1 MFCFRICCSYLFLY
15 YHVFLYES
23 FFYFFEQ
30 VNVDW
35 KFIKITLILGNY
47 FGVEWSVKWTK
58 NERMRLFDE
67 WIKWIRQIWVWVFI
81 DFLLVENIVLPNQ
94 TILLLSKKTY
104 LKLFEII
111 RITVHVLSIFT
122 AWLVMLFSNLKIKI
136 KILYS
141 IK

>member
-1 MFCFRICCSYLFLY
+1 MFSFRICYSYLFLY
-15 YHVFLYES
+15 YHAFLYES

-35 KFIKITLILGNY
+35 KFIKMALILGNY

-58 NERMRLFDE
+58 NEKRLFDE
-67 WIKWIRQIWVWVFI
+67 WIKWIRQIWIWVII
-81 DFLLVENIVLPNQ
+81 DFLLVENIVLPSQ

-111 RITVHVLSIFT
+111 RITIHVLSIFT
-122 AWLVMLFSNLKIKI
+122 AWLVVFFSNLKIKI
-136 KILYS
+136 LYF

>member
-1 MFCFRICCSYLFLY
+1 MFSFRICYSYLFLY

-35 KFIKITLILGNY
+35 KFIKIALILGNY

-58 NERMRLFDE
+58 NEKRLFDE
-67 WIKWIRQIWVWVFI
+67 WIKWIRQIWIWVII
-81 DFLLVENIVLPNQ
+81 DFLLVENIVLPSQ

-111 RITVHVLSIFT
+111 RITIHVLSIFT
-122 AWLVMLFSNLKIKI
+122 AWLVVFFFKLENKNTL
-136 KILYS
+136 LH
-141 IK
+141 

>member
-35 KFIKITLILGNY
+35 KFIKIALILGNY

>member
-1 MFCFRICCSYLFLY
+1 MFSFRICYSYLFLY

-35 KFIKITLILGNY
+35 KFIKIALILGNY

-58 NERMRLFDE
+58 NEKRLFDE
-67 WIKWIRQIWVWVFI
+67 WIKWIRQIWIWVII
-81 DFLLVENIVLPNQ
+81 DFLLVENIVLPSQ
-94 TILLLSKKTY
+94 TILLLSKKTC

-111 RITVHVLSIFT
+111 RITIHVLSIFT
-122 AWLVMLFSNLKIKI
+122 AWLVVFFSNLNI
-136 KILYS
+136 KILYF

>member
-1 MFCFRICCSYLFLY
+1 MFSFRICYSYLFLY
-15 YHVFLYES
+15 YHAFLYES

-35 KFIKITLILGNY
+35 KFIKIALILGNY

-67 WIKWIRQIWVWVFI
+67 WIKWIRQIWIWVII
-81 DFLLVENIVLPNQ
+81 DFLLVENIVLPSQ

-111 RITVHVLSIFT
+111 RITIHVLSIFT
-122 AWLVMLFSNLKIKI
+122 AWLVVFFFKLENKNTL
-136 KILYS
+136 LH
-141 IK
+141 

>member
-1 MFCFRICCSYLFLY
+1 MFSFRICYSYLFLY

-23 FFYFFEQ
+23 FFCFFEQ

-35 KFIKITLILGNY
+35 KFIKMALILGNY

-67 WIKWIRQIWVWVFI
+67 WIKWIRQIWIWVII
-81 DFLLVENIVLPNQ
+81 DFLLVENIVLPSQ

-111 RITVHVLSIFT
+111 RITIHVLSIFT
-122 AWLVMLFSNLKIKI
+122 AWLVVFFFKLENKNTL
-136 KILYS
+136 LH
-141 IK
+141 

>member
-1 MFCFRICCSYLFLY
+1 MFSFRICYSYLFLY
-15 YHVFLYES
+15 YHVLLYES

-35 KFIKITLILGNY
+35 KFIKIALILGNY

-81 DFLLVENIVLPNQ
+81 DFLLVENIVLPSQ
-94 TILLLSKKTY
+94 TILLPSKKTY

-136 KILYS
+136 LYF

>member
-1 MFCFRICCSYLFLY
+1 MFSFRICYSYLFLY

-23 FFYFFEQ
+23 FFCFFEQ

-35 KFIKITLILGNY
+35 KFIKMALILGNY

-58 NERMRLFDE
+58 NEKRLFDE
-67 WIKWIRQIWVWVFI
+67 WIKWIRQIWIWVII
-81 DFLLVENIVLPNQ
+81 DFLLVENIVLPSQ

-122 AWLVMLFSNLKIKI
+122 AWLVEFFSNLKIKI
-136 KILYS
+136 LYL
-141 IK
+141 IQ

>member
-1 MFCFRICCSYLFLY
+1 MFSFRICYSYLFLY

-35 KFIKITLILGNY
+35 KFIKIALILGNY

-67 WIKWIRQIWVWVFI
+67 WIKWIRQIWIWVII
-81 DFLLVENIVLPNQ
+81 DFLLVENIVLTSQ

-111 RITVHVLSIFT
+111 RITIHVLSIFT
-122 AWLVMLFSNLKIKI
+122 AWLVVFFSNLKIKI
-136 KILYS
+136 LYF

>member
-1 MFCFRICCSYLFLY
+1 MFSFRICYSYLFLY

-23 FFYFFEQ
+23 FFCFFEQ

-35 KFIKITLILGNY
+35 KFIKMVLILGNY
-47 FGVEWSVKWTK
+47 FGVEWCVKWTK
-58 NERMRLFDE
+58 NEKRLFDE
-67 WIKWIRQIWVWVFI
+67 WIKWIRQIWIWVII
-81 DFLLVENIVLPNQ
+81 DFLLVENIVLPSQ

-111 RITVHVLSIFT
+111 RITIHVLSIFT
-122 AWLVMLFSNLKIKI
+122 AWLVVFFSNLKIKI
-136 KILYS
+136 LYF

>member
-1 MFCFRICCSYLFLY
+1 MFSFRICYSYLFLY

-35 KFIKITLILGNY
+35 KFIKIALILGNY

-67 WIKWIRQIWVWVFI
+67 WIKWIRQIWIWFII
-81 DFLLVENIVLPNQ
+81 DFLLVENIVLPSQ

-111 RITVHVLSIFT
+111 RITIHVLSIFT
-122 AWLVMLFSNLKIKI
+122 AWLVVFFFKLENKNTL
-136 KILYS
+136 LH
-141 IK
+141 

>member
-1 MFCFRICCSYLFLY
+1 MFSFRICYSYLFLY

-35 KFIKITLILGNY
+35 KFIKIALILGNY

-67 WIKWIRQIWVWVFI
+67 WIKWIRQIWIWVII
-81 DFLLVENIVLPNQ
+81 DFLLVENIVLPSQ

-111 RITVHVLSIFT
+111 RITIHVLSIFT
-122 AWLVMLFSNLKIKI
+122 AWLVVFFSNLKIKI
-136 KILYS
+136 LYF

>member
-1 MFCFRICCSYLFLY
+1 MFSFRICYSYLFLY
-15 YHVFLYES
+15 YHVLLYES

-35 KFIKITLILGNY
+35 KFIKIALILGNY

-67 WIKWIRQIWVWVFI
+67 WIKWSRQIWVWVFI
-81 DFLLVENIVLPNQ
+81 DFLLVENIVLPSQ
-94 TILLLSKKTY
+94 TILLPSKKTY

-136 KILYS
+136 LYF